1 MRREIRKGA
10 WAGAPWLLAL
20 ASVLRTTPGLAASP
34 APPPV
39 TVSIDAAV
47 KSAPIS
53 PHLYGQFLEHIGPIV
68 NHGLCAE
75 MIDDRKFYGPIFDA
89 EPPAPTDARILRRG
103 RVRDW
108 IRVGPA
114 EAVTLDARD
123 AYVGEHSPRLTLR
136 GTEPVGFRQGGIAL
150 LTGKSYDGHIIA
162 AGDSDATVNVSL
174 VWAEGRRTVALPKLS
189 AGYASY
195 ALHFDAPLTTDEA
208 HIEVVATGQGAVR
221 IGAISLM
228 PADNIEGFRAEVI
241 AALKQLRSGVYRFP
255 GGNFLSAHE
264 WRDAIG
270 PRDQRPPVFD
280 PVWKFVQP
288 NDVGT
293 DEFLALS
300 RLLGVDPYIT
310 TNAGF
315 GDAWSAAQLV
325 EYCNGV
331 ESTPMGR
338 QRAANGHP
346 APYGVKLWGIGN
358 EPWGDWQMGAM
369 PVTQYVWKH
378 NAFARAMRKVDPS
391 VILVA
396 GGAMPDTMTGSKQ
409 ALRFGKSFIPEPLSP
424 ADWTGNLILNSLA
437 YMDQISEH
445 FYAHADT
452 QYDPAT
458 GDKLKLD
465 PNEPLIDWMRR
476 PANYVRIKYE
486 EYQDYLERIP
496 VFRARPVPINLDEWA
511 MTGLPQGSYKLVPA
525 YAWVLQE
532 MFRHPDVYQS
542 AAFTFA
548 TALLNA
554 TRNQAEL
561 NPVGLMFKLYR
572 EHFGITPV
580 QVSGDRPPPTPSKPP
595 GGDQPKK
602 NAGSDTYPLDV
613 VAAWSEDGAALSIAV
628 INPTES
634 EQRITLNMRG
644 VKVSTGATL
653 WWLAHPD
660 LDYTP
665 TPGKPVAVKVQQQRV
680 AKVGVLTI
688 PRYSVSIYEMR
699 VAR

>member
-1 MRREIRKGA
+1 MKILISLGA
-10 WAGAPWLLAL
+10 CLACSLTAAAAP
-20 ASVLRTTPGLAASP
+20 P
-34 APPPV
+34 APVSV
-39 TVSIDAAV
+39 TVDGGV
-47 KSAPIS
+47 KFKSIS

-68 NHGLCAE
+68 NHGLWAE
-75 MIDDRKFYGPIFDA
+75 MIDDRKFYGPILET

-108 IRVGPA
+108 IRIGPA
-114 EAVTLDARD
+114 EAVRLEPQDAF
-123 AYVGEHSPRLTLR
+123 VGEHSPRLVLR
-136 GTEPVGFRQGGIAL
+136 GDEPVGFQQGGVAL
-150 LTGKSYDGHIIA
+150 LAGKAYDGHIVAVGDPA
-162 AGDSDATVNVSL
+162 ASVSVSL
-174 VWAEGRRTVALPKLS
+174 VWAEGDKGRQTVKLPKLS

-195 ALHFDAPLTTDEA
+195 PLHFDISLTADA
-208 HIEVVATGQGAVR
+208 RIEVVATGQGSVR
-221 IGAISLM
+221 IGALSLM
-228 PADNIEGFRAEVI
+228 PADNVEGFRAEVV

-255 GGNFLSAHE
+255 GGNFVSAHE

-293 DEFLALS
+293 DEFLTLS

-310 TNAGF
+310 ASAGF

-325 EYCNGV
+325 EYVNGA

-378 NAFARAMRKVDPS
+378 NAFAKAMRKVDPT

-409 ALRFGKSFIPEPLSP
+409 ALRFGKSYIPEPLSP
-424 ADWTGNLILNSLA
+424 ADWTGNLILHSLD

-445 FYAHADT
+445 FYAHADV

-476 PANYVRIKYE
+476 PANYARIKYE
-486 EYQDYLERIP
+486 EYQDYRERIP
-496 VFRARPVPINLDEWA
+496 AFRAKPVPINLDEWA

-548 TALLNA
+548 TSLLNA
-554 TRNQAEL
+554 DRNQAEL

-572 EHFGITPV
+572 DHFGFVPV
-580 QVSGDRPPPTPSKPP
+580 QVSGDHPPPAPTKPP
-595 GGDQPKK
+595 GGDQPRV

-613 VAAWSEDGAALSIAV
+613 VAALSEDGATLSIGV
-628 INPTES
+628 INPTEV
-634 EQRITLNMRG
+634 EQRLAPQVRGVHVAGGITLSR
-644 VKVSTGATL
+644 
-653 WWLAHPD
+653 LAHPD
-660 LDYTP
+660 LAYTP
-665 TPGKPVAVKVQQQRV
+665 TPGKPVAVKIQQQRLP
-680 AKVGVLTI
+680 KLGVLTI